1 MMPASSSWRHAA
13 NDLGNHLNRAL
24 SMVNRYFD
32 GHVPLSEGP
41 EAPVDDVLREA
52 AGQTFAD
59 LDSALKGH

>member
-1 MMPASSSWRHAA
+1 
-13 NDLGNHLNRAL
+13 
-24 SMVNRYFD
+24 MVNRYFD